1 MCEQEED
8 GGDEVVKQNLTVF
21 GSYKLFNKKKK
32 NTSYLRR
39 SNNKKKNTPTK

>member
-8 GGDEVVKQNLTVF
+8 GGDEAVKQNLTVF

-32 NTSYLRR
+32 
-39 SNNKKKNTPTK
+39 TPLT